1 MLGQEL
7 ATALQQLQ
15 KWIENPEEADDLK
28 IKDSETLRVFAKK
41 IRGALRDVWKD
52 PPTDVFN
59 TGYVDLIFLMFSSY
73 HVESF
78 FSDHKRKLI
87 GSIN

>member
-28 IKDSETLRVFAKK
+28 MKDAETLRVFAKK

-78 FSDHKRKLI
+78 VSDHKRKPI